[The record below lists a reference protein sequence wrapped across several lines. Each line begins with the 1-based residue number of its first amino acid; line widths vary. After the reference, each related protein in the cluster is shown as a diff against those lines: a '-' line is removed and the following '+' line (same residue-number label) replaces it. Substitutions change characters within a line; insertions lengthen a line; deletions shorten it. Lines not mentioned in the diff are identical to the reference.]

1 LATATKRC
9 VNCKER
15 DRNENMKQTPNKQWF
30 CDNECIAKYANKRFQ
45 NNKQKQVN
53 KVIRECKRKVKATNK
68 KHAERKR
75 AFKDNDKS
83 LRMKAAQSS
92 FNAFI
97 RKRDEGLNCI
107 SCGKAPNSGEYIGGS
122 GIHAGHFKSC
132 GAHSE
137 LRFNE
142 LNCHV
147 QCFRC
152 NVHLSGNI
160 KDYRPAL
167 IEKIGLDKVEWIEG
181 PHEPKK
187 YTCEQ
192 LKQIELTYKQKLL
205 NFIAT

>member
-1 LATATKRC
+1 MANSKRKC
-9 VNCKER
+9 KNCGER
-15 DRNENMKQTPNKQWF
+15 VRDYIVINNVAYCSFDSAVQ
-30 CDNECIAKYANKRFQ
+30 YAS
-45 NNKQKQVN
+45 NNKLKGAE
-53 KVIRECKRKVKATNK
+53 IKRKEADK
-68 KHAERKR
+68 KHRERKK

-83 LRMKAAQSS
+83 IRTKAAQSS

-107 SCGKAPNSGEYIGGS
+107 SCGKPPNSGEYIGGS
-122 GIHAGHFKSC
+122 GTHAGHFKSC

-142 LNCHV
+142 LNCNV

-167 IEKIGLDKVEWIEG
+167 IDKIGLDKVEWIEG
-181 PHEPKK
+181 PHKPKK
-187 YTCEQ
+187 YTCAE
-192 LKQIELTYKQKLL
+192 LKEIELLYKAKVTALK
-205 NFIAT
+205 

>member
-1 LATATKRC
+1 MANSKRK
-9 VNCKER
+9 CKYHDKQIREYIVI
-15 DRNENMKQTPNKQWF
+15 NNMAF
-30 CDNECIAKYANKRFQ
+30 CSFDFAVKYANE
-45 NNKQKQVN
+45 NKAKGAEI
-53 KVIRECKRKVKATNK
+53 IRKSDNK
-68 KHAERKR
+68 KHAARKK
-75 AFKDNDKS
+75 AFKDNDKP
-83 LRMKAAQSS
+83 LRIKAAQSS

-97 RKRDEGLNCI
+97 RKRDEGLACI
-107 SCGKAPNSGEYIGGS
+107 SCGNMPNFSNHIGGS

-167 IEKIGLDKVEWIEG
+167 IGKIGQDKVDWLEG
-181 PHEPKK
+181 PHKPKK
-187 YTCEQ
+187 YTCAE
-192 LKQIELTYKQKLL
+192 LKGIELLYKQKLK
-205 NFIAT
+205 APT